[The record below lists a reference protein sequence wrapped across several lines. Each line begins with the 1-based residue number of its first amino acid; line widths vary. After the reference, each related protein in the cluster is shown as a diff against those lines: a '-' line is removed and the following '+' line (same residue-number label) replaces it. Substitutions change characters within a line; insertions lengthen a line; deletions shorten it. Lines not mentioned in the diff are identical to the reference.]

1 MDETEQIGVIFEDI
15 MLIRTAQVVEN
26 STKR

>member
-1 MDETEQIGVIFEDI
+1 MDEREQIGVIFEDI

>member
-1 MDETEQIGVIFEDI
+1 MDETEQIRVIFEDI
-15 MLIRTAQVVEN
+15 MLTRTAQVVEN